1 MVYFKT
7 KNPNLVKIWRA
18 LEWKSLLYFM
28 TIWNIFQSIGIIYS
42 RLVYFVVIWFI
53 FPVLVGLD
61 QEKSGSPD
69 QNAFL
74 GPMLWSLFL
83 AIFTNVVFLETY
95 VEVIIFYQNQFAI
108 PAGYINAY
116 YLCMCLIQITNNKNS
131 VQMYVHTTRL
141 QA

>member
-95 VEVIIFYQNQFAI
+95 VEVIIFYQKSV
-108 PAGYINAY
+108 
-116 YLCMCLIQITNNKNS
+116 CNS
-131 VQMYVHTTRL
+131 CRVHKCILPRYVPNPNH
-141 QA
+141 QQQK